1 MTDIYQDG
9 KYKESNPTWHE
20 HDAPWKARQVQSI
33 LADNGVPFGTFCEV
47 GCGTGEILVQL
58 SQAYPDA
65 TFTGYDI
72 SPHALEL
79 ATGRQGDRV
88 SFHLDDPLGKPG
100 LTFDVALVAD
110 VVEHV
115 EDCFDFVRKVKDLA
129 GTKVFHIPL
138 DLSVQSVLRMW
149 PILNLREGVGHIHYF
164 TKDTALAL
172 LTDCGYK
179 IVDWRYTASRLE
191 LPDQARSSRVVAP
204 VRRAL
209 HKANPDLAVRVLG
222 GYSLLVLAE

>member
-20 HDAPWKARQVQSI
+20 YDAPWKARQVQAI
-33 LADNGVPFGTFCEV
+33 LEENRVPFETLCEV

-58 SQAYPDA
+58 SEAFPDA
-65 TFTGYDI
+65 VFTGFDI
-72 SPHALEL
+72 SPHALEM
-79 ATGRQGDRV
+79 ATARERDRV
-88 SFHLDDPLGKPG
+88 SFHLDDPLGKPDMK
-100 LTFDVALVAD
+100 FDIALVAD
-110 VVEHV
+110 VIEHV
-115 EDCFDFVRKVKDLA
+115 EDCFDFVRKVKELA
-129 GTKVFHIPL
+129 GMKVFHIPL
-138 DLSVQSVLRMW
+138 DLSVQSVLRMR

-172 LTDCGYK
+172 LTDCGLK
-179 IVDWRYTASRLE
+179 IIDTRYTASRLE
-191 LPDQARSSRVVAP
+191 LPDQARSSHVIAP

-209 HKANPDLAVRVLG
+209 HKVKPDLAVRVLG

>member
-20 HDAPWKARQVQSI
+20 HDAPWKAHQVQEI
-33 LADNGVPFGTFCEV
+33 LTDNRVPFGSMCEV

-58 SQAYPDA
+58 SEAFPEA
-65 TFTGYDI
+65 VFTGYDI

-79 ATGRQGDRV
+79 AAGRDRDRV
-88 SFHLDDPLGKPG
+88 SFHLDDPLGKPDMR
-100 LTFDVALVAD
+100 FDVALVAD
-110 VVEHV
+110 VIEHV

-129 GTKVFHIPL
+129 GIKVLHIPL

-149 PILNLREGVGHIHYF
+149 PIMNLRAGVGHIHYF

-179 IVDWRYTASRLE
+179 IIDWRYTASRLE
-191 LPDQARSSRVVAP
+191 LPDQARSSRIIAP
-204 VRRAL
+204 LRRAA
-209 HKANPDLAVRVLG
+209 HRANPDLAVRVLG